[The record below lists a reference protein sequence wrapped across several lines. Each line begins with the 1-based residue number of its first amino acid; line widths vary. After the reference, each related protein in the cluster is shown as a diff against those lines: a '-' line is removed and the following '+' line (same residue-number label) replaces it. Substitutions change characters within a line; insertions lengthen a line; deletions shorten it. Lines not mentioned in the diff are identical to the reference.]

1 MARII
6 NTIDILRQ
14 VPFFKDLTENE
25 LYELDSF
32 ARPRKLRKK
41 NVIFTEG
48 SEKEALFFIQ
58 SGLIKTYYTDEK
70 GHEHI
75 VSYLKKGDMFP
86 HTALCDNPL
95 YPSSAESIMQT
106 VLLVVPIRPLERFL
120 LKNTTVAFKIM
131 RVLIEKINELQR
143 EKQELTGQDT
153 QHRGQMFL
161 LKLAEHYGKT
171 KNGELR
177 IGIPMSHQYFAYT
190 IGSSRETGNRFLKK
204 MKKEGIVDMHRSG
217 FVIHD
222 VESLKHWKETGGCS
236 SETNGSEK

>member
-14 VPFFKDLTENE
+14 VPFFRNLTENE

-32 ARPRKLRKK
+32 ARLRKLRKK
-41 NVIFTEG
+41 TVIFTEG

-58 SGLIKTYYTDEK
+58 SGLIKIYNTDEN

-95 YPSSAESIMQT
+95 YPSSAECIMQT
-106 VLLVVPIRPLERFL
+106 VLLVLPIKPLERFL
-120 LKNTTVAFKIM
+120 LKNTIVAFKIM
-131 RVLIEKINELQR
+131 RVLSEKINELQR
-143 EKQELTGQDT
+143 EKQQLTGQDT

-161 LKLAEHYGKT
+161 LKLAENYGKT
-171 KNGELR
+171 MNGELR
-177 IGIPMSHQYFAYT
+177 IGIPMSHKYFANT
-190 IGSSRETGNRFLKK
+190 IGGTRETGNRFLKELQ
-204 MKKEGIVDMHRSG
+204 KEGIADMYRSG

-222 VESLKHWKETGGCS
+222 VESLKNWKETGGC
-236 SETNGSEK
+236 